1 MPGIIVDIGTGDG
14 EFVYKIA
21 KDKPDRFVIGIEP
34 HHRGL
39 ERISAR
45 VYKKPSKGGIKNA
58 LFVLS
63 KIEEMP
69 EELNGI
75 ANQVFINFPW
85 ASLLKSLL
93 LAEDAAWRPIK
104 RICKDGAF
112 IDVIFACEASTELNE
127 FKKLGLPVINIAYLK
142 NILAVKLANKGLK
155 VLEIKDVN
163 YEYIKKYPTSW
174 AKKLGYGRDRK
185 YFYLRIRR
193 ENP

>member
-21 KDKPDRFVIGIEP
+21 KDNPDRFIIGIEP
-34 HHRGL
+34 HHKGL

-45 VYKKPSKGGIKNA
+45 VYKKPSRGGIKNA

-63 KIEEMP
+63 EIDEMP

-85 ASLLKSLL
+85 AGLLKSLL
-93 LAEDAAWRPIK
+93 LAEDAAWGPVK

-112 IDVIFACEASTELNE
+112 IDVIFAYEESTEENE
-127 FKKLGLPVINIAYLK
+127 FKRLGLPAVDITYLK
-142 NILAVKLANKGLK
+142 NVLAPKLENQGLE

-163 YEYIKKYPTSW
+163 YESIKKYPSSW

-185 YFYLRIRR
+185 YFYLRIKK
-193 ENP
+193 